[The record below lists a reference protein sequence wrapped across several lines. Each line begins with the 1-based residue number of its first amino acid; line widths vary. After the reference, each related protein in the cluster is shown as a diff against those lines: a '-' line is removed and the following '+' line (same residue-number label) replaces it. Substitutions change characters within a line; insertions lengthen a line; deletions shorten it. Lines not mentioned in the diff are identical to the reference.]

1 MISKN
6 ALKYKDQ
13 RVGVFIDVQNIYH
26 SAKNLYQKRAN
37 FKEILETAVAG
48 RQLIRAI
55 CYGIR
60 TESGEEAAFF
70 DALERMGIETKL
82 KDLQIFPGGMK
93 KADWDVGL
101 AIDAV
106 RLSSSLDVVIIISG
120 DGDYVPL
127 IEYVQSTRG
136 CRAEIIAFKESAS
149 AKLIAAADDFTD
161 LSENQRK
168 YLI

>member
-1 MISKN
+1 MKQEAS
-6 ALKYKDQ
+6 KYKDQ

-26 SAKNLYQKRAN
+26 SAKSLYQKRAN
-37 FKEILETAVAG
+37 FKEILKTAVAG
-48 RQLIRAI
+48 RKLIRAI
-55 CYGIR
+55 AYGIR
-60 TESGEEAAFF
+60 TESGEETAFF
-70 DALERMGIETKL
+70 DALERIGIELKV

-101 AIDAV
+101 AVDVV
-106 RLSSSLDVVIIISG
+106 RLSTSMDVVVIVSG

-136 CRAEIIAFKESAS
+136 CRAEVIGFSESTS
-149 AKLIAAADDFTD
+149 GKLKAAVIDFTD
-161 LSENQRK
+161 LSEDLGK